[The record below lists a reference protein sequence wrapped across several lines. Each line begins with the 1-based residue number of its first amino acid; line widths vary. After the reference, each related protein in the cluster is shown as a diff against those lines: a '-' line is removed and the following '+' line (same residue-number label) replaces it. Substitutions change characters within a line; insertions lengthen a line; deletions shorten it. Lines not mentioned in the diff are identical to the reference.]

1 MRAVPASSCR
11 TGSAGD
17 TYRTGRSLG
26 RYPISL
32 DLLDLPVLVVGGGR
46 VAARKMPA
54 LLEAK
59 ARVTVVSPSIH
70 PELSESA
77 ENGRIRWISRE
88 YIEGDEAGFPLVFAL
103 TDSKVVNERI
113 VLVSRGFVNSATAS
127 RGRPVTLPFSI
138 SSGPL
143 TVSVGSEGGDPVLVR
158 DVGKT
163 LDDFL
168 NGRGIPDFFEE
179 HAAMRDALHAR
190 GTPPAEIAAI
200 LGSFSVAWAIGM
212 NSRDERLVA
221 YGDVCGRDVADSVRK
236 TLDRRENP

>member
-1 MRAVPASSCR
+1 M
-11 TGSAGD
+11 
-17 TYRTGRSLG
+17 G
-26 RYPISL
+26 RYPVYLNLSG
-32 DLLDLPVLVVGGGR
+32 LPVLVVGGGR

-54 LLEAK
+54 LLEAE

-70 PELSESA
+70 PDLSELA
-77 ENGRIRWISRE
+77 EKGRIRWIPRE

-103 TDSKVVNERI
+103 TGSKVVNERI
-113 VLVSRGFVNSATAS
+113 VLASRGFVNSATS
-127 RGRPVTLPFSI
+127 SQGRPVALPFTI

-143 TVSVGSEGGDPVLVR
+143 TVAVGSDGGDPVLVR

-179 HAAMRDALHAR
+179 HVAMRDVLRAH

-200 LGSFSVAWAIGM
+200 LGSFSVAWAIGT
-212 NSRDERLVA
+212 NSRDERLGA